1 MVVSRHVVQR
11 GGQTLVSI
19 PKEVR
24 KRLGLRPRALVYWHL
39 TRGGEA
45 ILSPKPVR
53 KGGRPADVRIQ
64 DELTAAL
71 AENERL
77 QGQLRE
83 LPGKIQA
90 QAWRHRAM
98 QHLAVELNG
107 LPVLDAINDRLRNI
121 QAHLGTRLRPMHT
134 QAKRRSART
143 EAVPGPDDYP
153 DPSARPDPS
162 APVHEE
168 ERSSARPIPGPSPS
182 PDVFEEGGVG
192 AGRPL
197 PGQP

>member
-53 KGGRPADVRIQ
+53 KGGRPPDVRLQ

-71 AENERL
+71 AENDRL
-77 QGQLRE
+77 RGELRE

-107 LPVLDAINDRLRNI
+107 LPVLEVMNERLGRI
-121 QAHLGTRLRPMHT
+121 EAELGVRRGPWKYR
-134 QAKRRSART
+134 AKRARPRT
-143 EAVPGPDDYP
+143 EVVPGPDQL
-153 DPSARPDPS
+153 PS
-162 APVHEE
+162 
-168 ERSSARPIPGPSPS
+168 PSPS
-182 PDVFEEGGVG
+182 PDVALSEGEALAPGPSV
-192 AGRPL
+192 
-197 PGQP
+197 PGQPIER